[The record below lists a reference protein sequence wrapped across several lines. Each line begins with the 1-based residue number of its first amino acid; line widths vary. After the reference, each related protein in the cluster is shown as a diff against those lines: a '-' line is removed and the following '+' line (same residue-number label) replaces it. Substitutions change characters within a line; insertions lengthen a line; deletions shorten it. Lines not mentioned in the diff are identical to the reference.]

1 MKKLFIKA
9 LLIFILVTLAI
20 LIYFISILIINSIR
34 DFRPK
39 DITFRLEAESIQ
51 SFQISDSVFSMLS
64 WNIGYGGLGQYADF
78 FFDGGKM
85 VAPPQNEYRKYFEG
99 ISDALESY
107 DSLDLILLQEVDTFS
122 ARSYYTNQYRVIS
135 EIFNSHNGIYIKNYD
150 VSFVPVPLLKPMGR
164 VVSGLAIFSAFPPRS
179 YEQIVF
185 PGNFPWPTS
194 LFMPDRCFLSI
205 RIPLG
210 SGKDL
215 IIINTHNSA
224 FDDGELRVGQLELLK
239 NYMAKLYYDGN
250 YVVAGGDWNIN
261 PPLYQNT
268 AFVSGDVVF
277 KIPFHFD
284 SPTPDTSW
292 TVVFDPYY
300 PTNRDVSAPYM
311 QGNTPTTIIDFFV
324 CSPNVKTME
333 VRTFYDGFLYSDHQ
347 PVYFRFEL
355 K

>member
-1 MKKLFIKA
+1 MKKAFIKA
-9 LLIFILVTLAI
+9 LLILSLAAFAI
-20 LIYFISILIINSIR
+20 LLYFIGILIINSLK

-39 DITFRLEAESIQ
+39 DISIRFEADSIQ
-51 SFQISDSVFSMLS
+51 SLPLSDSIFSILS
-64 WNIGYGGLGQYADF
+64 WNIAYGCLGKDADF
-78 FFDGGKM
+78 FYDGGKM
-85 VAPPQNEYRKYFEG
+85 VSPSKNEYRQYFEG
-99 ISDALESY
+99 ISDALGSF
-107 DSLDLILLQEVDTFS
+107 DSLNLILLQEIDTFS
-122 ARSYYTNQYRVIS
+122 ARSYYTNQYRLIS
-135 EIFNSHNGIYIKNYD
+135 EILNAHNGFYIKNYD

-164 VVSGLAIFSAFPPRS
+164 VVSGLAIFSEFIPTS

-205 RIPLG
+205 RIPLA

-224 FDDGELRVGQLELLK
+224 FDNGELRAGQLALLK
-239 NYMAKLYYDGN
+239 KYMAKLYNDGN

-268 AFVSGDVVF
+268 VFVSGDLST
-277 KIPFHFD
+277 KIPFD
-284 SPTPDTSW
+284 LYSQKLDPSW
-292 TVVFDPYY
+292 AAVFDPHY

-311 QGNTPTTIIDFFV
+311 PGNTPTTIIDFFV
-324 CSPNVKTME
+324 CSPNIKVLE
-333 VRTFYDGFLYSDHQ
+333 VRTLYNGFLYSDHQ